1 MIKHI
6 ILKIFFI
13 LSIIW
18 YKYMNIINEIIN
30 EISWNA
36 IIYKLYYNVK
46 YF

>member
-1 MIKHI
+1 MVKYI

-36 IIYKLYYNVK
+36 IIYKLY
-46 YF
+46 

>member
-13 LSIIW
+13 LIISIIW

-36 IIYKLYYNVK
+36 IIYKLY
-46 YF
+46 